1 MKNTT
6 ELKEFAQLAQAA
18 YALLNKLEI
27 YGDGKSVPLMEQLK
41 ASPNGGFAEGQAVD
55 FTNRYFVLN
64 QFRDENTLANGGF
77 SVNKKRVLSLLVLCV
92 ALLNACGQVDLKW
105 SEEVQ
110 LSSGKNIIVKRAAKG
125 KKIGEIGGPG
135 GWEQKEM
142 SVEIDAKDSEIFNP
156 PVWRTAY
163 VPVLLDY
170 DTSRKEWLI
179 VATFY
184 TCQGWY
190 DLGRPKL
197 PYVEYRVAND
207 GQWRIVPLDAALI
220 GRKANMLTGVSSGGE
235 PPLVTRKD
243 KAERDSEAAKK
254 YQEVVGS
261 WQSNC

>member
-1 MKNTT
+1 M
-6 ELKEFAQLAQAA
+6 
-18 YALLNKLEI
+18 
-27 YGDGKSVPLMEQLK
+27 
-41 ASPNGGFAEGQAVD
+41 NG
-55 FTNRYFVLN
+55 
-64 QFRDENTLANGGF
+64 
-77 SVNKKRVLSLLVLCV
+77 KRVLSLLFFCAL
-92 ALLNACGQVDLKW
+92 ALLGCGQVDLRW

-110 LSSGKNIIVKRAAKG
+110 LSSGKTIIVKRAAKG
-125 KKIGEIGGPG
+125 EKIGEIGGPG

-170 DTSRKEWLI
+170 DASRKEWLI

-197 PYVEYRVAND
+197 PYVEYRVANS
-207 GQWRIVPLDAALI
+207 GQWRVVPLDAALI
-220 GRKANMLTGVSSGGE
+220 GRKTNLLTGVRSGGE
-235 PPLVTRKD
+235 PPMLTLKD
-243 KAERDSEAAKK
+243 KAGRGLRAGEK
-254 YQEVVGS
+254 YRNIVGH

>member
-1 MKNTT
+1 MIIGSGENDEVRGLENKMK
-6 ELKEFAQLAQAA
+6 LP
-18 YALLNKLEI
+18 I
-27 YGDGKSVPLMEQLK
+27 
-41 ASPNGGFAEGQAVD
+41 
-55 FTNRYFVLN
+55 
-64 QFRDENTLANGGF
+64 
-77 SVNKKRVLSLLVLCV
+77 LVLCFC
-92 ALLNACGQVDLKW
+92 ALALFGCGQVDLGW

-110 LSSGKNIIVKRAAKG
+110 LSSGKVIVVKRAAKG
-125 KKIGEIGGPG
+125 EKIGEIGGPG

-170 DTSRKEWLI
+170 DASRKEWLI

-207 GQWRIVPLDAALI
+207 GTWQVTPLDTDLI
-220 GRKANMLTGVSSGGE
+220 GRKANMLTGVRSGGE

-254 YQEVVGS
+254 YQEVVGH